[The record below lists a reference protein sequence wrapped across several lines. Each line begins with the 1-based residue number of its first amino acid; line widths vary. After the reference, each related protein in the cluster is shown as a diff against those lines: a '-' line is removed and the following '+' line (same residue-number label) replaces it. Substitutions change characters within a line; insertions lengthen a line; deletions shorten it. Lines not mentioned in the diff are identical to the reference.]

1 MKKFILYAGVLLG
14 TTIFYNLSDHW
25 WYGKEWVFALLAT
38 ILFAFFLQGWQRY
51 TPNGAGL
58 VFVTMYILLM
68 FNSILMFQEMKI
80 IFFSLL
86 VGLLLIPL
94 YRRHRDAVLTAWV
107 FVLIN
112 IIVYMEFPTEL
123 ALPIFFLVTGVAAL
137 VGMRLQSFLL
147 KRFFT
152 VCFFLFTG
160 PWFLLTLGARSVYSL
175 VIGGLIAAF
184 AIGAYFISKKSTK

>member
-1 MKKFILYAGVLLG
+1 MKKFIMYAGVILG
-14 TTIFYNLSDHW
+14 TTIFYNLSGHW
-25 WYGKEWVFALLAT
+25 WYGEEWIFALFAT
-38 ILFAFFLQGWQRY
+38 ILFALFLVGWQRY

-58 VFVTMYILLM
+58 VFVTMYVLFM
-68 FNSILMFQEMKI
+68 FDSILMLQEMKI

-112 IIVYMEFPTEL
+112 IIVCMEFSFEIEL
-123 ALPIFFLVTGVAAL
+123 PLYFLVAGVAAL

-160 PWFLLTLGARSVYSL
+160 PWFLLTLAARNVYSL